1 MLGKL
6 FYQNIC
12 KIQVTIKGIGR
23 VAGGGGGGVHIFT
36 VNFKNNNF
44 GWKLRR
50 DFFYQNMNLLRE
62 VKQTQDDEIKSF
74 RQKY

>member
-23 VAGGGGGGVHIFT
+23 VAGGGGVHIFT

>member
-12 KIQVTIKGIGR
+12 KIQVTTKGMGR
-23 VAGGGGGGVHIFT
+23 VAGGGGGVHILT

-50 DFFYQNMNLLRE
+50 DFFFYQNMNLLRE
-62 VKQTQDDEIKSF
+62 VKQTLDDEIKSF

>member
-12 KIQVTIKGIGR
+12 KIQVATKGMGR
-23 VAGGGGGGVHIFT
+23 VAGGGGVHILT

-50 DFFYQNMNLLRE
+50 VFFYQNMNLLRE

>member
-12 KIQVTIKGIGR
+12 KIQVATKGMGR
-23 VAGGGGGGVHIFT
+23 VAGGGGVHILT

-44 GWKLRR
+44 GGKLRR
-50 DFFYQNMNLLRE
+50 DFFLSKYEFAARG
-62 VKQTQDDEIKSF
+62 KTDSDDEIKSF